1 MRSGVF
7 LMIVLLAA
15 APASGIEPGD
25 VVANSVGM
33 KLAYIPPG
41 EFTMGSPKTE
51 PGRVANETQRHV
63 TFEKGFRIGVTEVTQ
78 KEWRLIMGTNPAFF
92 KGDDLPVERI
102 TWREAVE
109 YCRRLSEKEKKRYR
123 LPTEA
128 EWEYACRAGT
138 TTVYYSGENKEALD
152 AAGWYVGN
160 SGNQSHPVG
169 RKQPNPWG
177 LYDMHGNVSEWC
189 AERPP
194 GERGDSHS
202 AQLNSEENALR
213 DLRGG
218 SWGLN
223 TSDCR
228 SASRLSNAGTF
239 RYFDLGLRVVCDLD
253 DRARSA
259 ESTPN
264 R

>member
-1 MRSGVF
+1 MRSCVF
-7 LMIVLLAA
+7 LTGVLLVTT
-15 APASGIEPGD
+15 PAWGIEPGG
-25 VVANSVGM
+25 VHVNSLGM

-41 EFTMGSPKTE
+41 EFTMGSPDSE
-51 PGRVANETQRHV
+51 PGRIVNETRRHV

-78 KEWRLIMGTNPAFF
+78 EQWRQIMGTNPAFF
-92 KGDDLPVERI
+92 KGDDLPVERV
-102 TWREAVE
+102 TWDEAVE
-109 YCRRLSEKEKKRYR
+109 FCRLLSEKEKKRYR

-138 TTVYYSGENKEALD
+138 TSVYYTGKNEAALD
-152 AAGWYVGN
+152 EAGWYLGN

-169 RKQPNPWG
+169 LKQPNPWG

-189 AERPP
+189 ADRPP
-194 GERGDSHS
+194 AERGDASS
-202 AQLNSEENALR
+202 AQLDSEEKALR

-218 SWGLN
+218 SWGL
-223 TSDCR
+223 TASQCR

-253 DRARSA
+253 
-259 ESTPN
+259 
-264 R
+264 

>member
-1 MRSGVF
+1 MVTAMRTGVF
-7 LMIVLLAA
+7 LMIVLIAV
-15 APASGIEPGD
+15 APAAGVDPGD
-25 VVANSVGM
+25 IVINSVGM

-41 EFTMGSPKTE
+41 NFTMGSPETE
-51 PGRVANETQRHV
+51 PGRIPNETKRQV
-63 TFEKGFRIGVTEVTQ
+63 TFAKGFRIGVTEVTQ
-78 KEWRLIMGTNPAFF
+78 KQWRLIMGTNPASSRATTCRSSASRGA
-92 KGDDLPVERI
+92 KPI
-102 TWREAVE
+102 E

-138 TTVYYSGENKEALD
+138 TTAYYSGGNEAALA
-152 AAGWYVGN
+152 AAGWYLRN

-169 RKQPNPWG
+169 RKKPNRWG

-189 AERPP
+189 AERPD
-194 GERGDSHS
+194 GDRGDSTS
-202 AQLNSEENALR
+202 AQLDGEEKALR

-223 TSDCR
+223 AGECR

-239 RYFDLGLRVVCDLD
+239 RYFDLGLRVVCELD
-253 DRARSA
+253 
-259 ESTPN
+259 
-264 R
+264 